1 MRVQLVELSHF
12 GVGSPSLVAVPS
24 FSEVEIRECFEA
36 PRRMEPRG
44 QLIRQSFVLEE
55 ALLARGP
62 NGLLIQTFGLQ
73 FPAFQASNLRANQR
87 RSVCEI
93 LWTVLRPEREALVM
107 FGQCPGTP
115 PSLIRSCRI
124 RRGRCRE
131 RCIEVV
137 VGLFKQTARC
147 PEQRSRLRSRRDCLR
162 VVACVKP
169 CLQITNPIPAD
180 DVGRTCLEML
190 LETTL
195 VERVVGK
202 RAELPRQTPQRPD
215 ETELRRHN
223 VNDRAEARFLPE
235 FERGLGFAL
244 HL

>member
-62 NGLLIQTFGLQ
+62 NGLLIQAFGLQ

-87 RSVCEI
+87 GPVCEI
-93 LWTVLRPEREALVM
+93 FRTVLRPEREALVM
-107 FGQCPGTP
+107 LGQRPGMF
-115 PSLIRSCRI
+115 PSLVRSCRI
-124 RRGRCRE
+124 RRGRSRE

-147 PEQRSRLRSRRDCLR
+147 LEKRSRLRGRRDGLR
-162 VVACVKP
+162 VIARMKAR
-169 CLQITNPIPAD
+169 LQLTNPIPAGD
-180 DVGRTCLEML
+180 EGRTY
-190 LETTL
+190 LETLLQSIL
-195 VERVVGK
+195 VEPIIANP
-202 RAELPRQTPQRPD
+202 AE
-215 ETELRRHN
+215 RRCQS
-223 VNDRAEARFLPE
+223 P
-235 FERGLGFAL
+235 
-244 HL
+244 